1 MVYQCPYCTRSFE
14 NEDFFRFHKY
24 TDERTEELNMILI
37 PSKLRRLLDQ
47 EEEKSTD
54 EEEHD
59 NSVLK

>member
-1 MVYQCPYCTRSFE
+1 MVYQCPYCTSSFE

-24 TDERTEELNMILI
+24 THERTEELNILI

-59 NSVLK
+59 NSVL